1 MNNNN
6 NNNNNND
13 VINDVDKYG
22 STYFISLYAVILSRL
37 VYFDD
42 NDFNEIKIIIHSEN
56 RGRKTN
62 TYIIDWNIDTEEMK
76 VHLKKLKKKHFS
88 Y

>member
-1 MNNNN
+1 MNIIYMDNNQIIFSDN
-6 NNNNNND
+6 
-13 VINDVDKYG
+13 
-22 STYFISLYAVILSRL
+22 TLS
-37 VYFDD
+37 FDD

-76 VHLKKLKKKHFS
+76 VHLKKLKKKTRK
-88 Y
+88 